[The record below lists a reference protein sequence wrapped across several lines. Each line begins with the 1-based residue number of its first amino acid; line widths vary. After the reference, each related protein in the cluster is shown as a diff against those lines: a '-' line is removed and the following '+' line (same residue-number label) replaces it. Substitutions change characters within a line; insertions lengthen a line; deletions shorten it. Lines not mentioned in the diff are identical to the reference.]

1 MGRPDNGVAFVPII
15 TQQDSQEEVVK
26 TTVNP
31 EQRSSTSGSNTSL
44 SDHHHTASNSP
55 VDVTSFIKSRFPNV
69 ILVTVIVAVI
79 LLAAISTVILLLVVV
94 LIWKARLR
102 GEKATNYYEDP
113 NTLEPPGDERCIIM
127 TPYL

>member
-1 MGRPDNGVAFVPII
+1 MHGVAFVPIT
-15 TQQDSQEEVVK
+15 TQKDSQEEVVK

-31 EQRSSTSGSNTSL
+31 EQRSSTSGSTTSL

-69 ILVTVIVAVI
+69 IFVTVIVAVI

-94 LIWKARLR
+94 LIRKVRLR
-102 GEKATNYYEDP
+102 GEKAKNYYKDP
-113 NTLEPPGDERCIIM
+113 ITLEPPGDERCIIM